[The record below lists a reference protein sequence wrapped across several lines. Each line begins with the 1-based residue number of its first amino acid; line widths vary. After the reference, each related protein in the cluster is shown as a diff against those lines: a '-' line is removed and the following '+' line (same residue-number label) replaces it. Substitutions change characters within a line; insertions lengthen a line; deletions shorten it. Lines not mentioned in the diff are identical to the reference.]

1 MMRYIGL
8 TATTVAGVSALV
20 VVPDKELVANVIL
33 AGTVTA
39 SWAFVI
45 LYVTRS
51 RWRAEAT
58 GRAILRMVLSI
69 ALICTQGLVTILT
82 DYSYP
87 GREIIRPI
95 LLLLVGVAVLDLLW
109 TLVRI
114 QRGEDMYQP
123 IGHWRNKWHR

>member
-33 AGTVTA
+33 AGTVTVA
-39 SWAFVI
+39 WSFVI

-58 GRAILRMVLSI
+58 GRALLRMVLSI
-69 ALICTQGLVTILT
+69 ALVCTQGLVTILT

-109 TLVRI
+109 TLIRI
-114 QRGEDMYQP
+114 QRGESMYQP
-123 IGHWRNKWHR
+123 IGHWRGKWHR

>member
-8 TATTVAGVSALV
+8 TATTVAGVTALV

-33 AGTVTA
+33 AGTVTVA
-39 SWAFVI
+39 WAFVI
-45 LYVTRS
+45 LYATRS
-51 RWRAEAT
+51 QWRAEAT
-58 GRAILRMVLSI
+58 GRAILRMVLGI
-69 ALICTQGLVTILT
+69 AVICTQGLVTILT

-114 QRGEDMYQP
+114 QGGKDIYQP
-123 IGHWRNKWHR
+123 VHWRNKWHR